1 MGFIELGFLDDG
13 ITIPGS
19 FNKHGRHYDEK
30 DHYKAIDAAIRGKST
45 KAGRERGFGLSS
57 NVEMFRDLGQILI
70 VSGYGAIYVDGQN
83 ITHYRL
89 TPNNKMDG
97 TLISLRVK
105 DISRIV
111 NIYEYLERATK

>member
-57 NVEMFRDLGQILI
+57 NVEMFRDLGKSWLFQGMEQYMWTVRILLTI
-70 VSGYGAIYVDGQN
+70 VSRLITKWMALLSAYVWR
-83 ITHYRL
+83 TY
-89 TPNNKMDG
+89 PE
-97 TLISLRVK
+97 S
-105 DISRIV
+105 
-111 NIYEYLERATK
+111 